1 MVKVISKTKAELV
14 IKTEFGTIKIP
25 IHKREIGNENQDTIL
40 ASDLYNLFKAKTD
53 LAKWS
58 KRHIIE
64 NKAFLQNEDFQIVWG
79 KFNKDKFDFVDI
91 SDFSNKSIRSLAQ
104 KGLSKN
110 IILTYDCGR
119 ELAVIHDRT
128 LRKTFLKAYDK
139 LQEITKN
146 GFYISPE
153 SLANPSKKLIKISS
167 SIMQTRKATI
177 LKREELYSRVEKFL
191 DSETGYKP
199 NSLNRVISTVYQH
212 LHIATSL
219 KTAVLIIQENLI
231 NSKNGLKI
239 NSYNPK
245 QEKAYDKDYKIAIN
259 CYTEKQLSIFDGYF
273 QKILEEIVMHLDSP
287 HTKSTSKSVINILK
301 NAGIRQIQLVTDL
314 DFGASF
320 QGKAR
325 SEIDDLVDEYQSEKI
340 KYSEMVQKLSA
351 LRDGKVFKI

>member
-1 MVKVISKTKAELV
+1 MEIS
-14 IKTEFGTIKIP
+14 
-25 IHKREIGNENQDTIL
+25 QIL
-40 ASDLYNLFKAKTD
+40 DGVEATVTTD
-53 LAKWS
+53 LSKKSNDKIKYLRTLKIEGQEFFIAKDFANFLGYADTDQAI
-58 KRHIIE
+58 RNHCE
-64 NKAFLQNEDFQIVWG
+64 NA
-79 KFNKDKFDFVDI
+79 
-91 SDFSNKSIRSLAQ
+91 SDFSQYLKPVVLTGFDLAHIFGKNWKNTKLIQEPDIWRLMIKSKLPQAKKIEKWIFETVLPSIR
-104 KGLSKN
+104 
-110 IILTYDCGR
+110 
-119 ELAVIHDRT
+119 
-128 LRKTFLKAYDK
+128 
-139 LQEITKN
+139 KN

-167 SIMQTRKATI
+167 SIMETRKATI

-351 LRDGKVFKI
+351 LRDGKTFKI